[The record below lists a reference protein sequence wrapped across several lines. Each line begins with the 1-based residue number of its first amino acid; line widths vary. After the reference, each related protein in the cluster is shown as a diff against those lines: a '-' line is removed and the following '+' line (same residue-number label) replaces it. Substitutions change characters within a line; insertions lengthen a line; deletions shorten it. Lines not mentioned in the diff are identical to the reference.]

1 MVRLLSRQ
9 HGRTGRRT
17 QASPKATVQPRRRN
31 AHMGGRPLQLLLQ
44 MSCDVT
50 RVLRDGEVVP
60 ETIGAL

>member
-1 MVRLLSRQ
+1 
-9 HGRTGRRT
+9 
-17 QASPKATVQPRRRN
+17 
-31 AHMGGRPLQLLLQ
+31 MGGRPLQLLLQ